1 MPPMDFMMSDIDPIA
16 LLPPAPPADG
26 ARMPPPAPIADR
38 RLAALVLARD
48 HINLAH
54 DLIADGDA
62 DLLARLGRA
71 ETELSRMQRLVERVH
86 ARARAAY
93 SGAQRVLAD
102 VRADAAAGRQV
113 NGRVVVAE
121 LQAVAAAAESTA
133 LETAD
138 RI

>member
-1 MPPMDFMMSDIDPIA
+1 
-16 LLPPAPPADG
+16 
-26 ARMPPPAPIADR
+26 
-38 RLAALVLARD
+38 
-48 HINLAH
+48 
-54 DLIADGDA
+54 
-62 DLLARLGRA
+62 
-71 ETELSRMQRLVERVH
+71 MQRLVERVH